1 MPDLLAEAR
10 QELATA
16 NRVLANEG
24 VLDAFGHISMR
35 HPHHPDRYL
44 ISRYGA
50 AELMQASD
58 ILELTL
64 DSKPVEPTGA
74 RLFSELVIHGCIYQA
89 RPDVHSV
96 CHHHAVSVLPYCITG
111 VELVPVMHLGAT
123 LGGKVPFWDSRD
135 EFGDTPL
142 LVTKPEEGHSLAR
155 ALGDHWM
162 VLLRRHGAT
171 VAGRSLR
178 ECVFRSIYGS
188 RNAELQSRA
197 AGIGSIS
204 TLSPGEAEL
213 CSSHSL
219 TPRTLSRT
227 WEYWAYRLQKVEAMT
242 AGADRKPGASKT
254 PAKSAARRGK
264 TPARAA
270 KRAAAR
276 PAGRKAK
283 RK

>member
-1 MPDLLAEAR
+1 MPDMLAEAR

-35 HPHHPDRYL
+35 HPTNPDRYL

-50 AELMQASD
+50 AELMMPAD

-64 DSKPVEPTGA
+64 DSKPVVPTSA
-74 RLFSELVIHGCIYQA
+74 RLFSELVIHGAIYQA

-96 CHHHAVSVLPYCITG
+96 CHHHATPVLPYCITG
-111 VELVPVMHLGAT
+111 VELVPVMHLGAS

-142 LVTKPEEGHSLAR
+142 VVTTPEEGRSLAR
-155 ALGDHWM
+155 ALDDHWM

-171 VAGRSLR
+171 LAGRSLR
-178 ECVFRSIYGS
+178 ECVFRSIYTC

-197 AGIGSIS
+197 MAMGSIS
-204 TLSPGEAEL
+204 TLSAGEAAM
-213 CSSHSL
+213 CSHHSL

-227 WEYWAYRLQKVEAMT
+227 WEYWTHRLQKMEAMT
-242 AGADRKPGASKT
+242 AGAARRTAAMSPG
-254 PAKSAARRGK
+254 KSAARRSK
-264 TPARAA
+264 AA
-270 KRAAAR
+270 AKSTKRAAAR
-276 PAGRKAK
+276 PGAGRKVK